1 MAKSPTAALKFV
13 VLLGF
18 VSLCADA
25 TYEGARS
32 LTGAYL
38 GVLGASGTTVGW
50 VAGLGELVSYGLRL
64 FIGFLSDS
72 TRRYWG
78 IATLGYVLNTV
89 VVPLMA
95 FAGRW
100 EVLAGLMIAERT
112 GKAIRTPPRD
122 VLLSHAAMR
131 VGKGLGFGVHEA
143 MDQIGAVAGPL
154 LVTAVL
160 ATWGSYPG
168 GFAVLAI
175 PAVLGLVVLVIG
187 QRLYPDP
194 REFEPVPRDWQE
206 QALPVR
212 FWVYLGAVMLIAAS
226 FVDFPLIAFHWQH
239 TGVVQPTH
247 IPLLYALAM
256 GVDAI
261 AALLLGYGFDRLG
274 LPMLMLALL
283 LAVGFVPLVFWGGGP
298 WVIWGMV
305 LWGIGMGAQESLWKA
320 VVAGLVPPD
329 RRGSAYGMFNT
340 GYGLA
345 WFGGSAVMGMLY
357 DRSLGGLIL
366 FSLLAQGMAMPLFL
380 WLNRQTR

>member
-1 MAKSPTAALKFV
+1 M
-13 VLLGF
+13 
-18 VSLCADA
+18 
-25 TYEGARS
+25 
-32 LTGAYL
+32 
-38 GVLGASGTTVGW
+38 
-50 VAGLGELVSYGLRL
+50 
-64 FIGFLSDS
+64 
-72 TRRYWG
+72 
-78 IATLGYVLNTV
+78 
-89 VVPLMA
+89 
-95 FAGRW
+95 
-100 EVLAGLMIAERT
+100 
-112 GKAIRTPPRD
+112 
-122 VLLSHAAMR
+122 
-131 VGKGLGFGVHEA
+131 
-143 MDQIGAVAGPL
+143 
-154 LVTAVL
+154 
-160 ATWGSYPG
+160 
-168 GFAVLAI
+168 
-175 PAVLGLVVLVIG
+175 LGLVVLVIG
-187 QRLYPDP
+187 QRLYPNP

-212 FWVYLGAVMLIAAS
+212 FWVYLGAVMLIAAG

-239 TGVVQPTH
+239 TGVVQP
-247 IPLLYALAM
+247 
-256 GVDAI
+256 
-261 AALLLGYGFDRLG
+261 GFDRLG

-357 DRSLGGLIL
+357 DHSLRELIL